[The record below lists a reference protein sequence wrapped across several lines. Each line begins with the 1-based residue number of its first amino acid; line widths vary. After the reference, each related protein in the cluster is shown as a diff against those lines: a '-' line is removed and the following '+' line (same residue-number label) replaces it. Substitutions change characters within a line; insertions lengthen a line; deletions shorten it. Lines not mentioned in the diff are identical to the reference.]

1 MKKVL
6 FLFSAACLLLTSC
19 ENRTHAPDN
28 TGRNARDRNTQALTA
43 GEQPE
48 NEADRTVTAQVRRVI
63 MEDDSLSTNGKNVKI
78 ITING
83 VVTLRGPVNS
93 DREKN
98 EIGRKAREVTGVKNV
113 DNQLEVN
120 TRGNENTG
128 RGNENAG
135 RNNETR

>member
-1 MKKVL
+1 MKKEL
-6 FLFSAACLLLTSC
+6 FLFSATCLLLTSC

-28 TGRNARDRNTQALTA
+28 TARNARDRNTHAVTA
-43 GEQPE
+43 GDQAE
-48 NEADRTVTAQVRRVI
+48 NEADRTVTMQIRRTL

-98 EIGRKAREVTGVKNV
+98 EIGRKAREVTGVKNI
-113 DNQLEVN
+113 DNQLEVKADS
-120 TRGNENTG
+120 TRNVEM
-128 RGNENAG
+128 R
-135 RNNETR
+135 